1 MKTKTELVAL
11 ELLRRMFDLIW
22 IGAAIVLVYFLYA
35 ALAKEAPWPYL
46 SWSIVVGVIAKKIA
60 GALKNKKQRVD
71 YVDQLTERGYE
82 RVDAEAAWRIASSG
96 GSNLL
101 RNLQQAEF
109 DDEIAR
115 VDSAICADNSEHT
128 GD

>member
-1 MKTKTELVAL
+1 MKTKTKLIAL

-22 IGAAIVLVYFLYA
+22 IGASIVLIYFLYGT
-35 ALAKEAPWPYL
+35 LAKNAPWPYL
-46 SWSIVVGVIAKKIA
+46 SWSIVVAFIARQIA
-60 GALKNKKQRVD
+60 GAFKDKKQRID
-71 YVDQLTERGYE
+71 YVDQLTDRGYE
-82 RVDAEAAWRIASSG
+82 REDAEAAWRIAFSG

-109 DDEIAR
+109 DGEIAR
-115 VDSAICADNSEHT
+115 VDSAICTGNSEHS